1 MSLWVL
7 DTDHI
12 SLALRGNLLVRQRMA
27 QYSLQAVTNVINVIT
42 VQETFNGWVS
52 ELNLPNSGREKMLW
66 QYHQL
71 VLATELF
78 GKVPVLEF
86 DAAAYDCYVTL
97 LDQNPTLRKNRL
109 RNDMRIASIALANGA
124 TIVTRNR
131 RDFELVPDLKIEDWS
146 I

>member
-27 QYSLQAVTNVINVIT
+27 QYSVQAVTNVIT

-52 ELNLPNSGREKMLW
+52 ELNLPNNSREKMLW

-86 DAAAYDCYVTL
+86 DTAAYDCYLTL
-97 LDQNPTLRKNRL
+97 LEQNPALRKSRL
-109 RNDMRIASIALANGA
+109 RNDMRIAAIALSNGA
-124 TIVTRNR
+124 TIVTRNH
-131 RDFELVPDLKIEDWS
+131 RDFELVPGLTIEDWS

>member
-1 MSLWVL
+1 MNLWVL

-27 QYSLQAVTNVINVIT
+27 QYSLQAVTNVIT

-52 ELNLPNSGREKMLW
+52 ELNLPNISREKMLW

-86 DAAAYDCYVTL
+86 DAAAYDCYMTL
-97 LDQNPTLRKNRL
+97 LEQNPTLRKSRL

-131 RDFELVPDLKIEDWS
+131 RDFELVPGLTIEDWS

>member
-27 QYSLQAVTNVINVIT
+27 QYSLQAVTNVIT

-52 ELNLPNSGREKMLW
+52 ELNLPNSSREKMLW

-86 DAAAYDCYVTL
+86 DAAAYDCYMTL
-97 LDQNPTLRKNRL
+97 LEQNPTLRKSRL
-109 RNDMRIASIALANGA
+109 RNDMRIASIALANDA

-131 RDFELVPDLKIEDWS
+131 RDFELVPGLTIEDWS

>member
-12 SLALRGNLLVRQRMA
+12 SLVLRGNLPIQQRMA
-27 QYSLQAVTNVINVIT
+27 RFFVQAVTNVIT

-52 ELNLPNSGREKMLW
+52 ELNLPKTSREKMLW

-78 GKVPVLEF
+78 GKVTVLEF
-86 DAAAYDCYVTL
+86 DSAAYDCYL
-97 LDQNPTLRKNRL
+97 ALIEQNPALRKSRL
-109 RNDMRIASIALANGA
+109 RNDMRIASIALSNGA

-131 RDFELVPDLKIEDWS
+131 RDFEWVPGLMIEDWS